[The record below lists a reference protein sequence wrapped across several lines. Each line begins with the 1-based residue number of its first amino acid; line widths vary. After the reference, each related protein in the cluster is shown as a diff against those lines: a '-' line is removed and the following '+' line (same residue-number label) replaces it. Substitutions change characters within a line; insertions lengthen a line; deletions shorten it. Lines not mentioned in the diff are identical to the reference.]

1 MVTLPVPAP
10 LMTAVKI
17 LKVSLSASVSFLS
30 TSTLTGVSSGVVS
43 VSGFATGAE
52 SARASPVMRMESN
65 SKENRFP
72 VRVQYLER
80 TKLLNRLTMERVRD
94 FISKY
99 LRTKLKGRNQRSR
112 RFA

>member
-17 LKVSLSASVSFLS
+17 LKVSLSASVSFAS

-43 VSGFATGAE
+43 VSGCATGAE
-52 SARASPVMRMESN
+52 SARASPVMRMETN
-65 SKENRFP
+65 NKENSFP

-80 TKLLNRLTMERVRD
+80 TKLSNVLTMERARD

-99 LRTKLKGRNQRSR
+99 LRTKLKDQNRRSR
-112 RFA
+112 KFA